1 MMRMLPVFRSAKKIR
16 PSDANA
22 RAIGHAKPVCTGP
35 SRTAGLF
42 GVPPPGRWTQY
53 QAYARPARVAI
64 AAMTTVAIIK
74 RVRGC
79 MKPEHHSLVKRL
91 AVRSLTPRAR
101 RGESASPTCLAGS
114 GATPEA
120 RIRRRI
126 REPTDSRRSRSPAR
140 WLLEADDAP

>member
-1 MMRMLPVFRSAKKIR
+1 MGSSAPPSMMRMFPVFRSAKKIR
-16 PSDANA
+16 PSEANA
-22 RAIGHAKPVCTGP
+22 RAMGHAMPVCTGP

-101 RGESASPTCLAGS
+101 RALQVQGQRQKPEYGGGSES
-114 GATPEA
+114 
-120 RIRRRI
+120 RQIRDVLDHRHVG
-126 REPTDSRRSRSPAR
+126 P
-140 WLLEADDAP
+140 